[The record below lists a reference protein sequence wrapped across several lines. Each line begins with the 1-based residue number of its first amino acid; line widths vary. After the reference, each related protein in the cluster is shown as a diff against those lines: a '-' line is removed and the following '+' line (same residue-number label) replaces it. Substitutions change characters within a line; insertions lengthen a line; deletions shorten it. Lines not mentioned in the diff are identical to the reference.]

1 MLQGGGAL
9 GAYEY
14 GVLRALYEQR
24 PGFSPVAVAGV
35 SIGAITAAVLGGAP
49 GDPIDA
55 LDDLWRRRLALDAPG
70 FPSAVDRSLSLLG
83 NPGMYRLRPFPW
95 LQTSIYDTAPLRAT
109 LADLVDVARL
119 NGDAPRVVVGA
130 TDVGTGKMK
139 FFDRDRPG
147 GLTFEHVVASGSLPP
162 SFPATEIDG
171 QSYWDGGLFSNTP
184 LSPAIDALEQ
194 AAGGDRA
201 VERELI
207 VVELFPM
214 RADVPRS
221 LPDVL
226 DRVFQLQYSSRLTL
240 DAVTF
245 DRVSDMVDLVARVDA
260 ALPPDSDI
268 RDDPAWR
275 RLRAHRRIDHLNVVT
290 SSLPAT
296 ESTTADFSR
305 ASIEDRIQAGYDD
318 AIAQGIGSPRAPGL
332 RFGHGT
338 PTGAARSTS

>member
-1 MLQGGGAL
+1 
-9 GAYEY
+9 
-14 GVLRALYEQR
+14 
-24 PGFSPVAVAGV
+24 
-35 SIGAITAAVLGGAP
+35 
-49 GDPIDA
+49 
-55 LDDLWRRRLALDAPG
+55 LDELWRHRLALDAPG
-70 FPSAVDRSLSLLG
+70 LPPAVDRSLSLLG

-95 LQTSIYDTAPLRAT
+95 LQTSFYDTAPLRAT

-130 TDVGTGKMK
+130 TDVGTGKME
-139 FFDRDRPG
+139 FFDRDRRG

-162 SFPATEIDG
+162 SFPATEIDHH
-171 QSYWDGGLFSNTP
+171 SYWDGGLFSNTP
-184 LSPAIDALEQ
+184 LKPAIDALEQ

-214 RADVPRS
+214 RADVPRT

-226 DRVFQLQYSSRLTL
+226 DRVFGLQYSSRLTL
-240 DAVTF
+240 DAATF
-245 DRVSDMVDLVARVDA
+245 DRVKDMVDLVARVDA

-268 RDDPAWR
+268 RDDPGWQ

-305 ASIEDRIQAGYDD
+305 ASIEDRIRAGYDD
-318 AIAQGIGSPRAPGL
+318 AVAQGIGSPRAPGL
-332 RFGHGT
+332 RFGAT
-338 PTGAARSTS
+338 AAPAPARSAS